1 MNKDL
6 LASLSDPGLPQPK
19 RPSSA
24 VRESLAPKKFTPQ
37 LKRSQHIDYGV
48 HLKATSRLTMK
59 GTNTNDV
66 GDTFNEMGRAKSDEI
81 RVEEVTKINESIHDN
96 ISKSQLDNSMPCKA
110 ECVDDAAE
118 EFKSN
123 DKKTL
128 EVVKSKDK
136 KITFSNEKKSNKL
149 NVVGIDDISGK
160 AKNNF
165 KAVDENT
172 KLPFQNK
179 SKQDIKVDTVG
190 HKNLKIPFVKKK
202 SNADTEGDKKSE
214 TKPRISLKPVSKLKE
229 SSCFGSF
236 LEKIEKT
243 SRKRKGSLEDY
254 KSKRKLSESSK
265 ETMKEQYECKSAPL
279 QTAVAS
285 VPRKVSGILIVELGA
300 APKKKVQ
307 WLEKDLVQ
315 VEFFEVDAN
324 ERINVHKLKFEDARQ
339 KEREKDRLRLKE
351 EISKQDSFK
360 EEENEEHLIGL
371 NLLTDTGRTN
381 FIAGSRSEER
391 ETQRLRE
398 ERILSRVQLGDNSVD
413 PAEPDKRCEDS
424 TMVVTRTIL
433 YEDISG
439 EGTKV
444 DYSE

>member
-81 RVEEVTKINESIHDN
+81 RVDEVTKINESIHDN
-96 ISKSQLDNSMPCKA
+96 ITKSQLDNSMPCKA
-110 ECVDDAAE
+110 ECDAAAE
-118 EFKSN
+118 ELKSN
-123 DKKTL
+123 DEKTL
-128 EVVKSKDK
+128 EVVKLKDK
-136 KITFSNEKKSNKL
+136 KITLSNDKKSNKS
-149 NVVGIDDISGK
+149 NVVGIDKISGK
-160 AKNNF
+160 ARNYF

-172 KLPFQNK
+172 KLPFENK
-179 SKQDIKVDTVG
+179 SKQEIEVDIVG
-190 HKNLKIPFVKKK
+190 HKNCKMPVSKKK
-202 SNADTEGDKKSE
+202 TNADTEGDNKSA

-265 ETMKEQYECKSAPL
+265 ETMKEQDKCKSAPL
-279 QTAVAS
+279 QAAVAS
-285 VPRKVSGILIVELGA
+285 VPRKVSGILIVERGA

-324 ERINVHKLKFEDARQ
+324 E
-339 KEREKDRLRLKE
+339 
-351 EISKQDSFK
+351 
-360 EEENEEHLIGL
+360 
-371 NLLTDTGRTN
+371 
-381 FIAGSRSEER
+381 
-391 ETQRLRE
+391 
-398 ERILSRVQLGDNSVD
+398 
-413 PAEPDKRCEDS
+413 
-424 TMVVTRTIL
+424 
-433 YEDISG
+433 
-439 EGTKV
+439 
-444 DYSE
+444 

>member
-1 MNKDL
+1 
-6 LASLSDPGLPQPK
+6 
-19 RPSSA
+19 
-24 VRESLAPKKFTPQ
+24 
-37 LKRSQHIDYGV
+37 
-48 HLKATSRLTMK
+48 MK

-66 GDTFNEMGRAKSDEI
+66 GDTSNEMGRAKSDEI
-81 RVEEVTKINESIHDN
+81 RVEEVAKINESIHDN
-96 ISKSQLDNSMPCKA
+96 ITKSQLDNSMPCKA
-110 ECVDDAAE
+110 ECVDDTAE
-118 EFKSN
+118 ELKSN

-172 KLPFQNK
+172 KLPFENK
-179 SKQDIKVDTVG
+179 SKQEIKVDTVG
-190 HKNLKIPFVKKK
+190 HKNLKIPIIKKK
-202 SNADTEGDKKSE
+202 SNADIEGDKKSE

-236 LEKIEKT
+236 LGKIEKT

-265 ETMKEQYECKSAPL
+265 ETMKEQDKCQSAPL
-279 QTAVAS
+279 QAAVAS
-285 VPRKVSGILIVELGA
+285 VPRKVSGILIVERGA

-339 KEREKDRLRLKE
+339 KEREKDRMRLKE
-351 EISKQDSFK
+351 EISKQDALK

-371 NLLTDTGRTN
+371 NLLTDTDRTN
-381 FIAGSRSEER
+381 FIPGVRSEER
-391 ETQRLRE
+391 EIQRF
-398 ERILSRVQLGDNSVD
+398 
-413 PAEPDKRCEDS
+413 
-424 TMVVTRTIL
+424 
-433 YEDISG
+433 
-439 EGTKV
+439 
-444 DYSE
+444 

>member
-81 RVEEVTKINESIHDN
+81 RAEEVAKINESIHDN
-96 ISKSQLDNSMPCKA
+96 ITKSQLDNSMPCKA
-110 ECVDDAAE
+110 DCVDDAAE
-118 EFKSN
+118 ELKSN

-128 EVVKSKDK
+128 EVAKSKDK
-136 KITFSNEKKSNKL
+136 KIILLNDKKYNKS
-149 NVVGIDDISGK
+149 NVVGIDKISGK

-172 KLPFQNK
+172 KLPFENK
-179 SKQDIKVDTVG
+179 SKQEIKVDIVG
-190 HKNLKIPFVKKK
+190 HKNCKMPVSKKK
-202 SNADTEGDKKSE
+202 TNADTEGDNKSA

-265 ETMKEQYECKSAPL
+265 ETMKEQDKRKSAPL
-279 QTAVAS
+279 QAAVAS
-285 VPRKVSGILIVELGA
+285 VPRKVSGILIVERGA

-307 WLEKDLVQ
+307 WLEKDLEH

-351 EISKQDSFK
+351 EISKQDALK
-360 EEENEEHLIGL
+360 EEENEENLVGL
-371 NLLTDTGRTN
+371 NLLTDTDRTN
-381 FIAGSRSEER
+381 FIPGVRSEER
-391 ETQRLRE
+391 EIQRF
-398 ERILSRVQLGDNSVD
+398 
-413 PAEPDKRCEDS
+413 
-424 TMVVTRTIL
+424 
-433 YEDISG
+433 
-439 EGTKV
+439 
-444 DYSE
+444 